1 MENPLLATNKS
12 AVIQGNS
19 VVIDFKSKEE
29 AEEAF
34 KKLLKDSVNIN
45 FIFVIINN
53 IIFLDI
59 EFCIYINCNSD
70 GYSYIDVL

>member
-34 KKLLKDSVNIN
+34 KKLLKDSVNIY
-45 FIFVIINN
+45 FIFIIII
-53 IIFLDI
+53 IIF
-59 EFCIYINCNSD
+59 FRYRMYILLLRWIFK
-70 GYSYIDVL
+70 Y